1 MSETFEFRTD
11 DLRASLSEGENDPHE
26 VHGVILGEDER
37 TSGKHGEKFWPGDEQ
52 EKAAETLVGEP
63 FAVMHED
70 NAIEV
75 GEVVEAGYKDGL
87 GTFYEAEVEHK
98 EVAAALSTGAVE
110 TSLEASVPD
119 HDHIERL
126 EDGTPYMT
134 DYEYDRIVALPA
146 GKSGAS
152 DANYTAPGSVENNP
166 ALSAALAEASA
177 EISLEVGQM
186 PIDTETLVSLGQE
199 YEIDPIAF
207 AEAAG
212 QLYDEQ
218 GADMNVVVENNPD
231 PERIVVN

>member
-11 DLRASLSEGENDPHE
+11 DLRASLSEGEDEPHE

-37 TSGKHGEKFWPGDEQ
+37 TTGQHSEKFWPADEQ
-52 EKAAETLVGEP
+52 KKAAETLVGEP

-70 NAIEV
+70 NAIDV
-75 GEVVEAGYKDGL
+75 GEVVEAGYKEGL

-126 EDGTPYMT
+126 EDGTPFMT
-134 DYEYDRIVALPA
+134 DYEYDRIVALPG
-146 GKSGAS
+146 GKTGAS
-152 DANYTAPGSVENNP
+152 EANYTAPGSVEDNP
-166 ALSAALAEASA
+166 ALSAALAEATA
-177 EISLEVGQM
+177 EISLEVGEM
-186 PIDTETLVSLGQE
+186 PIDMETLVSLGE
-199 YEIDPIAF
+199 ECDIEPIAF

-212 QLYDEQ
+212 KLYEERNEDV
-218 GADMNVVVENNPD
+218 NVVVEHNPD